1 MNGVTGRDWVLGSKS
16 WVLLAAAPRQA
27 TPALGTTSWGTT
39 RAQWLGHLWGHHGA
53 VGRACRSEANMA
65 GTWEISLSMGVWA
78 RRERCRLNCDAKAS
92 IQRFHGKGARSSVG
106 RCSPPRSI
114 LGPSRCHYY
123 LLRIRLQFACTESCP
138 REKEECRTAVRICL
152 ILALPAQ
159 CNPPSERVWG
169 TQAGCCHRIACAADA
184 CDG

>member
-27 TPALGTTSWGTT
+27 TLALGTTSWGLERSGWATFG
-39 RAQWLGHLWGHHGA
+39 AAMGPWGEHA
-53 VGRACRSEANMA
+53 DLRPTMA

-78 RRERCRLNCDAKAS
+78 RRERCQLNCDAKAS
-92 IQRFHGKGARSSVG
+92 IQRFHGKVARSSVG

-123 LLRIRLQFACTESCP
+123 PCLLRIPLQSACTESCP

-159 CNPPSERVWG
+159 CNPPASESGGRRQGVA
-169 TQAGCCHRIACAADA
+169 TE
-184 CDG
+184 